1 MSRNPAEDV
10 LNELLPYFEAIETQ
24 NAALVQFL
32 KDKRVVSDEQLAPY
46 LERAAKASNVK
57 WLGARL
63 RMGRLFSVPETKGE
77 GAAEKPE
84 PGQQQTTQPSAQQRT
99 TQPSTDGGK
108 HPEERQRGETA
119 KKSEG
124 NTDSSGDKTADSPG
138 PSERTTKS
146 SSSEPADS
154 EKDKKAERERDA
166 DADKNAA

>member
-10 LNELLPYFEAIETQ
+10 LNELLPYFEALDTQ

-57 WLGARL
+57 WFGARL

-84 PGQQQTTQPSAQQRT
+84 QDQQQTSRPG
-99 TQPSTDGGK
+99 TDRAK
-108 HPEERQRGETA
+108 HSEESDERGRGETA
-119 KKSEG
+119 EKKSDENADLSG
-124 NTDSSGDKTADSPG
+124 NKTGDHPEA
-138 PSERTTKS
+138 SERTTKS
-146 SSSEPADS
+146 PSAEHAGS
-154 EKDKKAERERDA
+154 EKDVKTAPERDA
-166 DADKNAA
+166 DDADKDAA